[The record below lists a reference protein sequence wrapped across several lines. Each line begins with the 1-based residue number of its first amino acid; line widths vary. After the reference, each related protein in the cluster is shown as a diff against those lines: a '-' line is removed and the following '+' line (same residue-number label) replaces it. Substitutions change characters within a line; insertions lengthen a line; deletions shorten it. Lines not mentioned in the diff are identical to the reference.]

1 MNINLINRCFIV
13 WYRNKARGGHHKFE
27 QLRFDKN
34 LNRIYISQSI
44 YSTLIGLD
52 TEKKSTEK
60 FGEFCKNFYAFL
72 SSKLECN
79 E

>member
-1 MNINLINRCFIV
+1 MCFIV
-13 WYRNKARGGHHKFE
+13 SYRNKARGGQHKSE

-44 YSTLIGLD
+44 YSTLIGPR
-52 TEKKSTEK
+52 TEIGTEK
-60 FGEFCKNFYAFL
+60 FGEFCKNFYASI
-72 SSKLECN
+72 SSKLECD